1 MSLRPASLQ
10 PIPFKEKLMQPRRI
24 ILWLVVLFLLVVA
37 VVAAYLAI
45 KPHVSAPGL
54 NDLNPLPLDGHQR
67 ILILAPHCDDESL
80 GSAGLIQESLRK
92 NIQVRVVIATNG
104 DGFLFATMEDFR
116 RLYPS
121 HADFIRMGN
130 LRQQESLA
138 AMQVIGLRPDQVIFL
153 SYPDRGTP
161 ALWNDHWSAQSPYR
175 SPYIGDNQSPYPIT
189 YNPQSVYA
197 GEDYLADLQA
207 ILASYRP
214 DLIIYPHPND
224 MHPDHWGLSA
234 FTRLAVALLEKADP
248 SYHPDMYA
256 YLVHRPDFPVPE
268 GLLPNDSLLPPA
280 LLYDIYPDWWRL
292 DLSQNDTAIK
302 GQAVLQYKS
311 QLPLLRKLLESFIR
325 KNELFAQPQPA
336 TLVDLSLG
344 DPHNPASWQ
353 DANGQ
358 AIPPIQKDPTQDF
371 FTRDAVT
378 AADLVA
384 AYAAR
389 TPENSLVI
397 CGQVRD
403 SADFP
408 LSYTLRVLAVG
419 SQGVVHR
426 TYKNHTTRNE
436 YRTTLSS
443 VYFCGS
449 EALSDLGNP
458 WLIFVGADVEEVG
471 VGILDQIAWQQV
483 NVEAGPGSGK

>member
-1 MSLRPASLQ
+1 M
-10 PIPFKEKLMQPRRI
+10 KPRRI
-24 ILWLVVLFLLVVA
+24 ILWLVVLFM
-37 VVAAYLAI
+37 VVAAAIAAYLVLA
-45 KPHVSAPGL
+45 PRGSAPGL
-54 NDLNPLPLDGHQR
+54 SDLHPLQLDGYQR

-80 GSAGLIQESLRK
+80 GSAGLIQEALRK
-92 NIQVRVVIATNG
+92 NIEVLVVIATNG

-138 AMQVIGLRPDQVIFL
+138 AMQVIGLRSGQVTFL

-175 SPYIGDNQSPYPIT
+175 SPYIGDNKSPYAIT
-189 YNPQSVYA
+189 YNPKSVYA
-197 GEDYLADLQA
+197 GEDYLADLQS

-214 DLIIYPHPND
+214 DLIIYPHPD
-224 MHPDHWGLSA
+224 DVHPDHWGLSA

-248 SYHPDMYA
+248 SYHPNMYA
-256 YLVHRPDFPVPE
+256 YLVHRPDFPIPE

-292 DLSQNDTAIK
+292 DLSQDDTAIK
-302 GQAVLQYKS
+302 EQAVLQYKS

-336 TLVDLSLG
+336 TLADLSSG
-344 DPHNPASWQ
+344 DAHDPAAWR
-353 DANGQ
+353 DASGL

-371 FTRDAVT
+371 FTRNAVT

-384 AYAAR
+384 AYAAQ

-403 SADFP
+403 SADSP
-408 LSYTLRVLAVG
+408 LSYTLRILAVG

-426 TYKNHTTRNE
+426 TYKNHSGQSG
-436 YRTTLSS
+436 YHATLSGP
-443 VYFCGS
+443 YFCSS
-449 EALSDLGNP
+449 EGLSDLGDP

-483 NVEAGPGSGK
+483 DVELGPGSGK

>member
-1 MSLRPASLQ
+1 MKPKQ
-10 PIPFKEKLMQPRRI
+10 I
-24 ILWLVVLFLLVVA
+24 ILWVVILFLVVA
-37 VVAAYLAI
+37 AGVAAYLI
-45 KPHVSAPGL
+45 LIPRGSAPGL
-54 NDLNPLPLDGHQR
+54 SDLHPLPLDGHQR

-80 GSAGLIQESLRK
+80 GSAGLIQQALRK
-92 NIQVRVVIATNG
+92 NIEVRVVIATNG
-104 DGFLFATMEDFR
+104 DGFLFATMEDFHR
-116 RLYPS
+116 FYPS
-121 HADFIRMGN
+121 HADFIRMGD

-175 SPYIGDNQSPYPIT
+175 SPYIGDDKSPYPIT

-197 GEDYLADLQA
+197 GEDYLADLQS

-224 MHPDHWGLSA
+224 VHPDHWGLSA

-248 SYHPDMYA
+248 SYRPDMYA
-256 YLVHRPDFPVPE
+256 YLVHRPDFPIPK
-268 GLLPNDSLLPPA
+268 GLLPNESLLPPA
-280 LLYDIYPDWWRL
+280 LLYAIYPNWWRV
-292 DLSQNDTAIK
+292 DLSLSDTVIK

-311 QLPLLRKLLESFIR
+311 QLPLLHKLLVSFVR

-336 TLVDLSLG
+336 TLADLSSG
-344 DPHNPASWQ
+344 DAHDPASWQ
-353 DANGQ
+353 DASGQ

-371 FTRDAVT
+371 FTRNAVT

-403 SADFP
+403 SADSP

-426 TYKNHTTRNE
+426 TYKNHTARNG
-436 YRTTLSS
+436 YHTTLSGY
-443 VYFCGS
+443 YFCSS
-449 EALSDLGNP
+449 EALADLGDP
-458 WLIFVGADVEEVG
+458 WLIFVGADVAEAG

-483 NVEAGPGSGK
+483 NIEPGPGSGK

>member
-1 MSLRPASLQ
+1 M
-10 PIPFKEKLMQPRRI
+10 
-24 ILWLVVLFLLVVA
+24 ILWLVILFLVVA
-37 VVAAYLAI
+37 AAVAATLILA
-45 KPHVSAPGL
+45 PRGSAPGL
-54 NDLNPLPLDGHQR
+54 SDLHPLPLDGHQR
-67 ILILAPHCDDESL
+67 ILILSPHCDDESL
-80 GSAGLIQESLRK
+80 GSAGLIQEALRK
-92 NIQVRVVIATNG
+92 NIEVRVVIATNG

-138 AMQVIGLRPDQVIFL
+138 AMQVIGLRPDQVTFL

-161 ALWNDHWSAQSPYR
+161 SLWNNNWSANDPYR
-175 SPYIGDNQSPYPIT
+175 SPYIGDDKSPYAIT
-189 YNPQSVYA
+189 YNPKSVYA
-197 GEDYLADLQA
+197 GEDYLADLQS
-207 ILASYRP
+207 ILAFYRP

-234 FTRLAVALLEKADP
+234 FTRLAVALLKKADP

-256 YLVHRPDFPVPE
+256 YLVHRPDFPEPS
-268 GLLPNDSLLPPA
+268 GLLPNDGLLPPA

-292 DLSQNDTAIK
+292 DLSLSDTAFK

-311 QLPLLRKLLESFIR
+311 QLPLLHKLLVSFVR
-325 KNELFAQPQPA
+325 QNELFAKPQA
-336 TLVDLSLG
+336 AALMDLLTG
-344 DPHNPASWQ
+344 DPLDPASWR
-353 DANGQ
+353 DANGL

-371 FTRDAVT
+371 FTRNAVT

-403 SADFP
+403 SADSP

-419 SQGVVHR
+419 SQGVVHQ
-426 TYKNHTTRNE
+426 TFNNHTGQSGGHA
-436 YRTTLSS
+436 TLSGF
-443 VYFCGS
+443 YFCGS
-449 EALSDLGNP
+449 EALADLGDP
-458 WLIFVGADVEEVG
+458 WLIFVGADVAETG

-483 NVEAGPGSGK
+483 NLEPGSGSGK

>member
-1 MSLRPASLQ
+1 M
-10 PIPFKEKLMQPRRI
+10 KPRRI
-24 ILWLVVLFLLVVA
+24 ILWLVILFLVIA
-37 VVAAYLAI
+37 AAVAACLI
-45 KPHVSAPGL
+45 LIPRGSAPGL
-54 NDLNPLPLDGHQR
+54 SDLHPLPLDGHQR

-80 GSAGLIQESLRK
+80 GSAGLIQEALRK
-92 NIQVRVVIATNG
+92 NIEVRVVIATNG

-138 AMQVIGLRPDQVIFL
+138 AMQVIGLRPDQVTFL

-175 SPYIGDNQSPYPIT
+175 SPYIGDEKSPYPIT
-189 YNPQSVYA
+189 YNPKSVYS
-197 GEDYLADLQA
+197 GEDYLVDLQS

-214 DLIIYPHPND
+214 DLIIYPHPD
-224 MHPDHWGLSA
+224 DVHPDHWGLSA

-256 YLVHRPDFPVPE
+256 YLVHRPDFPIPK

-292 DLSQNDTAIK
+292 DLSQDDTAIK
-302 GQAVLQYKS
+302 EQAVLQYKS
-311 QLPLLRKLLESFIR
+311 QLPLLRDLLESFIR

-336 TLVDLSLG
+336 TLADLSLG
-344 DPHNPASWQ
+344 DAHDPAAWQ
-353 DANGQ
+353 DASGL

-371 FTRDAVT
+371 FTRNAVT

-384 AYAAR
+384 AYATR

-403 SADFP
+403 SADSP

-426 TYKNHTTRNE
+426 TYKNHNGKSGNHA
-436 YRTTLSS
+436 TLSGP
-443 VYFCGS
+443 YFCSS
-449 EALSDLGNP
+449 EALSDLGDP
-458 WLIFVGADVEEVG
+458 WLIFVGADVAEAG

-483 NVEAGPGSGK
+483 NLEPGPGSGK

>member
-1 MSLRPASLQ
+1 M
-10 PIPFKEKLMQPRRI
+10 KPRRI
-24 ILWLVVLFLLVVA
+24 ILWLVILFLVVA
-37 VVAAYLAI
+37 AAVAACLILA
-45 KPHVSAPGL
+45 PRGSAPGL
-54 NDLNPLPLDGHQR
+54 SDLHPLPLVGHQR
-67 ILILAPHCDDESL
+67 ILILSPHCDDESL
-80 GSAGLIQESLRK
+80 GSAGLIQEALRK
-92 NIQVRVVIATNG
+92 NIEVRVVIATNG

-138 AMQVIGLRPDQVIFL
+138 AMQVIGLRPDQVTFL

-161 ALWNDHWSAQSPYR
+161 SLWNNNWSANDPYR
-175 SPYIGDNQSPYPIT
+175 SPYIGDDKSPYAIT
-189 YNPQSVYA
+189 YNPKSVYA
-197 GEDYLADLQA
+197 GEDYLADLQS

-214 DLIIYPHPND
+214 DLIIYPHPD
-224 MHPDHWGLSA
+224 DVHPDHWGLSA
-234 FTRLAVALLEKADP
+234 FTRLTIALLKKADP

-292 DLSQNDTAIK
+292 DLSQDETAIK
-302 GQAVLQYKS
+302 EQAVLQYKS

-336 TLVDLSLG
+336 TLAELSSG
-344 DPHNPASWQ
+344 DAHDPASWQ
-353 DANGQ
+353 DASGL
-358 AIPPIQKDPTQDF
+358 AIPPVQKDPTQDL
-371 FTRDAVT
+371 FTRYAVIS
-378 AADLVA
+378 ADLVA

-403 SADFP
+403 SANSP
-408 LSYTLRVLAVG
+408 LSYTLRILAVG

-426 TYKNHTTRNE
+426 TYKNHTGQSG
-436 YRTTLSS
+436 YHATLSGP
-443 VYFCGS
+443 YFCSS
-449 EALSDLGNP
+449 EILSDLGDP
-458 WLIFVGADVEEVG
+458 WLIFVGADVEELG

-483 NVEAGPGSGK
+483 DVEPGPGSGK

>member
-1 MSLRPASLQ
+1 M
-10 PIPFKEKLMQPRRI
+10 KPRRI
-24 ILWLVVLFLLVVA
+24 ILWLVILFLI
-37 VVAAYLAI
+37 VAAAVAACLI
-45 KPHVSAPGL
+45 LIPRGSAPGL
-54 NDLNPLPLDGHQR
+54 SDLHPLPLDGHQR

-80 GSAGLIQESLRK
+80 GAAGLIQEALRK

-104 DGFLFATMEDFR
+104 DGFLFATMGDSR
-116 RLYPS
+116 RLYPR

-130 LRQQESLA
+130 LRQQESLE
-138 AMQVIGLRPDQVIFL
+138 AMQILGLRPDQVIFL

-161 ALWNDHWSAQSPYR
+161 SLWNTNWSANDPYR

-189 YNPQSVYA
+189 YNPKSVYA

-256 YLVHRPDFPVPE
+256 YLVHRPDFPE
-268 GLLPNDSLLPPA
+268 ISGLLPNESLLPPA
-280 LLYDIYPDWWRL
+280 LLYAIYPNWWRV
-292 DLSQNDTAIK
+292 DLSLSDTAIK

-311 QLPLLRKLLESFIR
+311 QLPLLHKLLVSFIR

-336 TLVDLSLG
+336 TLVDLSSG
-344 DPHNPASWQ
+344 DIHDPAAWQ
-353 DANGQ
+353 DASGQ
-358 AIPPIQKDPTQDF
+358 AIPPIQKDPTRDF
-371 FTRDAVT
+371 FTRNAVT

-403 SADFP
+403 SADSP
-408 LSYTLRVLAVG
+408 LRYTLRVLAVG
-419 SQGVVHR
+419 PQGVVHR
-426 TYKNHTTRNE
+426 TYKNHTDKSG
-436 YRTTLSS
+436 YHATLSGP
-443 VYFCGS
+443 YFCSS
-449 EALSDLGNP
+449 EALSDLGDP
-458 WLIFVGADVEEVG
+458 WLIFVGADVAEAG

-483 NVEAGPGSGK
+483 DLEPGPGSGK